1 MTSHAGSLKEKGEY
15 STNDIPSSR
24 CSFCLLV
31 VTRTKAKEGVVVTM
45 VELSNNEVVGRRDT
59 ENGNNLRARRETK
72 TAARAL
78 LLLYDKD

>member
-1 MTSHAGSLKEKGEY
+1 
-15 STNDIPSSR
+15 
-24 CSFCLLV
+24 
-31 VTRTKAKEGVVVTM
+31 M